1 MKTNEILG
9 DQSETKY
16 LGVGQRNTGNI
27 IYIRYTRQQDIKV
40 NSKSRKTLMK
50 NARIRCKTA
59 ENYIYTDRLKTI
71 DELMSMKI
79 EVKDNKT
86 LICVSGTNIYCK

>member
-1 MKTNEILG
+1 MPELDAK
-9 DQSETKY
+9 Q
-16 LGVGQRNTGNI
+16 QRI
-27 IYIRYTRQQDIKV
+27 
-40 NSKSRKTLMK
+40 
-50 NARIRCKTA
+50 
-59 ENYIYTDRLKTI
+59 IYTDRLKTI